1 MKKLTRG
8 ILIAIEGIDGSGK
21 STLAKNLFTVLEKEF
36 PVLLTKEPGASQ
48 LGKMIRAIVQQQ
60 DIPVCSKA
68 EYLLF
73 AADRAQHFEQI
84 VIPALKNKMLV
95 LSDRMSDSSIVYQGY
110 GRGLDIDFIKM
121 VNEWAMNGFLPNITI
136 FVQTP
141 FEVALKRL
149 QTRKQ
154 LTAFEKETT
163 DFMKKL
169 EQGFNELFAN
179 KEDVII
185 LDGNQTPEQLTR
197 QAIQK
202 IEQWLANNNI
212 L

>member
-1 MKKLTRG
+1 MKKLTSG

-21 STLAKNLFTVLEKEF
+21 STLAKNIAHALEKKQF
-36 PVLLTKEPGASQ
+36 PILLTKEPGATQ
-48 LGKMIRAIVQQQ
+48 LGKKIRAIVQQQ
-60 DIPVCSKA
+60 DVPVCAKA

-73 AADRAQHFEQI
+73 AADRAQHFAQI
-84 VIPALKNKMLV
+84 VIPALKNNMLV

-110 GRGLDIDFIKM
+110 GRGLDINFIKM
-121 VNEWAMNGFLPNITI
+121 VNEWAMNGFLPNVTI

-149 QTRKQ
+149 QARKQ
-154 LTAFEKETT
+154 LTTFEKET

-169 EQGFNELFAN
+169 EQGFNDLFAN
-179 KEDVII
+179 REDVII
-185 LDGNQTPEQLTR
+185 LDGNQTPEQLTK

-202 IEQWLANNNI
+202 IEQWSNNNI